1 MDNTEYLNLD
11 IDFNEVKL
19 HTGYKEIWKRFS
31 PVKVKMIEKN
41 EDCLHNLSDSFLYNN
56 HYDKPKGSFLKI

>member
-41 EDCLHNLSDSFLYNN
+41 EDCLHNLSDSLRQTQR
-56 HYDKPKGSFLKI
+56 KLLKNLEH